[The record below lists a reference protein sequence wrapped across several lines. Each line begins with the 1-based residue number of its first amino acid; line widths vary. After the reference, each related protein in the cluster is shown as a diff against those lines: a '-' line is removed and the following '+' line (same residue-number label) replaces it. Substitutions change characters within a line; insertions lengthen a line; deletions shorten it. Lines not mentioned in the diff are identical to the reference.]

1 VSPLPVRCWRFASR
15 AAATGMTISARPGR
29 RPVRR
34 TVRSCPS
41 TAASCCS
48 SSSTRKPTAAT
59 APASSCAAPRAPDAC
74 RPNQRRNFLK
84 MPARRLQRSPLAV
97 WEREGLKA
105 ALVKAGL
112 PADDVRDPRLLV
124 WRFEAFDDLPV
135 GFGRV
140 RLYRADPPRGPGAAL
155 PAPPPVRLG

>member
-1 VSPLPVRCWRFASR
+1 VSPLPVRCWRFATR
-15 AAATGMTISARPGR
+15 GAGTGMTISARPGR

-48 SSSTRKPTAAT
+48 SSPTRKPTAAT
-59 APASSCAAPRAPDAC
+59 APPSSCAALRAPDAC

-112 PADDVRDPRLLV
+112 PADDVGDPRLLV
-124 WRFEAFDDLPV
+124 WRFETFEDVPV
-135 GFGRV
+135 GFGG
-140 RLYRADPPRGPGAAL
+140 LGAFRDGALLRPVGAL
-155 PAPPPVRLG
+155 PAPASDA